1 MLCGVMNIQ
10 HIKNSI
16 WFITGG
22 SKGMGLQLAKR
33 LLKAGAKVAV
43 TSRSKA
49 AVIEKIG
56 HNDKLL
62 ALAADLANE
71 SSVRAAVEQT
81 IAHFG
86 GLDVVVNN
94 AGYGQ
99 FGAVEEVSDAEA
111 RANFDVNVFGVL
123 NVLRATLPSLRK
135 QRSGHIFN
143 IASIAGITGGF
154 PGFGVYCA
162 TKFAVAGL
170 SEGLQADLAGLGVNV
185 TCVFPGYFRTDFLAA
200 GSPAV
205 PATQIA
211 DYQSAHDLVAM
222 HVTGGIN
229 GNQPGDPEKLAEV
242 LMSVATRANPPLHL
256 VLGSDALGLA
266 EKKTKT
272 LRQVLEANRAISV
285 STDFAAAASRN

>member
-10 HIKNSI
+10 PIKNSI

-22 SKGMGLQLAKR
+22 SKGIGLHLAKR

-56 HNDKLL
+56 TPDNLL

-71 SSVRAAVEQT
+71 SSVRAAVDQA
-81 IAHFG
+81 IVRFG

-99 FGAVEEVSDAEA
+99 FGAVEEVKDAEA

-123 NVLRATLPSLRK
+123 NVLRATLPQLRK
-135 QRSGHIFN
+135 QRTGHIFN
-143 IASIAGITGGF
+143 IASIAGMTGSF

-170 SEGLQADLAGLGVNV
+170 SEGLQADLAGLGVQV
-185 TCVFPGYFRTDFLAA
+185 TCVYPGYFRTDFLAA

-205 PATQIA
+205 PATEIA
-211 DYQSAHDLVAM
+211 DYESAHELVAM
-222 HVTGGIN
+222 HVTGAIH

-242 LMSVATRANPPLHL
+242 LMCVATEANPPLHL
-256 VLGSDALGLA
+256 VLGSDALALV
-266 EKKTKT
+266 EKKAEAI
-272 LRQVLEANRAISV
+272 RQLLEANRAISI
-285 STDFAAAASRN
+285 STDFAAAATRT

>member
-1 MLCGVMNIQ
+1 MNIQ
-10 HIKNSI
+10 HLKNSI
-16 WFITGG
+16 WFVTGG
-22 SKGMGLQLAKR
+22 SKGMGLHLAKR
-33 LLKAGAKVAV
+33 LLQAGAKVAV
-43 TSRSKA
+43 TSRSQA
-49 AVIEKIG
+49 AVIEKLG
-56 HNDKLL
+56 QNGNLL
-62 ALAADLANE
+62 ALATDLADE
-71 SSVRAAVEQT
+71 GSVQAAVRET

-123 NVLRATLPSLRK
+123 NVLRATLPQLRR

-170 SEGLQADLAGLGVNV
+170 SEGLHADLAGLGVNV
-185 TCVFPGYFRTDFLAA
+185 TCVYPGYFRTDFLAA
-200 GSPAV
+200 GSPAQ

-222 HVTGGIN
+222 HVTGAIH
-229 GNQPGDPEKLAEV
+229 GNQPGDPDKLAEV
-242 LMSVATRANPPLHL
+242 LMTVATQANPPLHL

-266 EKKTKT
+266 EKKADAF
-272 LRQVLEANRAISV
+272 RQVLAANRAVSV
-285 STDFAAAASRN
+285 STDFAAAAVRS

>member
-1 MLCGVMNIQ
+1 
-10 HIKNSI
+10 
-16 WFITGG
+16 
-22 SKGMGLQLAKR
+22 MGLHLAQR
-33 LLKAGAKVAV
+33 LLNAGAKVAV

-49 AVIEKIG
+49 SLTA
-56 HNDKLL
+56 KLGTHDNL
-62 ALAADLANE
+62 LSLAADLGDE
-71 SSVRAAVEQT
+71 DSVQAAAQQT

-99 FGAVEEVSDAEA
+99 FGAVEEVSNAEA

-123 NVLRATLPSLRK
+123 NVLRATLPQLRQ

-143 IASIAGITGGF
+143 IASIAGLTGAF
-154 PGFGVYCA
+154 PGFGVYSA

-170 SEGLQADLAGLGVNV
+170 SEGLQADLTGLGVNV
-185 TCVFPGYFRTDFLAA
+185 TCVYPGYFRTDFLAA
-200 GSPAV
+200 GSPAL

-211 DYQSAHDLVAM
+211 DYKSAHDLVAM
-222 HVTGGIN
+222 HVTGAIH

-242 LMSVATRANPPLHL
+242 LMNVATQANPPLHL

-266 EKKTKT
+266 EQKTDA
-272 LRQVLEANRAISV
+272 LRQTLTANRAVSA
-285 STDFAAAASRN
+285 STDFASTGARS

>member
-1 MLCGVMNIQ
+1 MLCGFMNIQ

-22 SKGMGLQLAKR
+22 SKGMGLHLAKR
-33 LLKAGAKVAV
+33 LLNSGAKVAV
-43 TSRSKA
+43 TSRSRA
-49 AVIEKIG
+49 AVLEKLG
-56 HNDKLL
+56 AHGNLL
-62 ALAADLANE
+62 ALATDLADE
-71 SSVRAAVEQT
+71 GSVRAAVSET
-81 IAHFG
+81 IARFG

-123 NVLRATLPSLRK
+123 NVLRATLPQLRQ

-143 IASIAGITGGF
+143 IASIAGLTGAF
-154 PGFGVYCA
+154 PGFGVYSA

-170 SEGLQADLAGLGVNV
+170 SEGLQADVAELGVKV
-185 TCVFPGYFRTDFLAA
+185 TCVYPGYFRTDFLAA
-200 GSPAV
+200 GSPAQ

-211 DYQSAHDLVAM
+211 DYRSAHDLVAM
-222 HVTGGIN
+222 HVTGAIH
-229 GNQPGDPEKLAEV
+229 GNQPGDPDKLAEV
-242 LMSVATRANPPLHL
+242 LMTVATQANPPLHL

-266 EKKTKT
+266 EKKAEA
-272 LRQVLEANRAISV
+272 LRDGLQANRAMSV
-285 STDFAAAASRN
+285 STDFAAARS